1 MDEPKQYCCADEWGF
16 PERGNQ
22 TSDIQ
27 EARVPKNRNP
37 YIKRIPEETPTLETT
52 TTIDLDSEKN
62 GNDER
67 QEESSSCR
75 SFRVENSLGSPRD
88 RVVSTADESAI
99 ALADQ
104 LVLECRLSG
113 KQRQAVIE
121 YCELKG
127 EEYVRSKA
135 AIVRARPRENAAGA
149 LMAALQSDWQ
159 PPVSIKGKKNAT
171 PKGFVR
177 PGNRN
182 IGNSNEHCDFSQYR
196 CSQ

>member
-16 PERGNQ
+16 L
-22 TSDIQ
+22 
-27 EARVPKNRNP
+27 K
-37 YIKRIPEETPTLETT
+37 KIPEETPTLETT

-62 GNDER
+62 GNDEK
-67 QEESSSCR
+67 QEESSSCP
-75 SFRVENSLGSPRD
+75 SFGVENSLGSPRD

-104 LVLECRLSG
+104 LVLEWRLSG

-135 AIVRARPRENAAGA
+135 AIAAAQAYDLG
-149 LMAALQSDWQ
+149 
-159 PPVSIKGKKNAT
+159 
-171 PKGFVR
+171 
-177 PGNRN
+177 
-182 IGNSNEHCDFSQYR
+182 
-196 CSQ
+196 